1 MEQPLAVY
9 STGLFDVSGRN
20 PGTELVVHLNLN
32 KRDPVVLFAFQER
45 LNGAFELTTGGGAKV
60 NGGHFLVPVDEEGD
74 GEVVDFSV

>member
-45 LNGAFELTTGGGAKV
+45 LNGADEDR
-60 NGGHFLVPVDEEGD
+60 LVAVAEAALRGNWTLLD
-74 GEVVDFSV
+74 GVERRFGR